1 MAVSYKK
8 LRYRLVDERISM
20 ARLTKMSGISD
31 YAARQLSKDK
41 DVSTDVLTKICAALN
56 CDVQDIVDFLP
67 DYDAEERTFKY

>member
-1 MAVSYKK
+1 
-8 LRYRLVDERISM
+8 
-20 ARLTKMSGISD
+20 MSGISD